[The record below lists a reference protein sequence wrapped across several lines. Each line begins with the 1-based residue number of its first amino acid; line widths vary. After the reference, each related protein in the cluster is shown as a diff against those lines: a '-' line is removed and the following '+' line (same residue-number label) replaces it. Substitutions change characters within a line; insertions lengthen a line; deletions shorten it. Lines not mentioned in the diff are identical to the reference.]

1 MKVLMTGIFTT
12 LFFINHGQ
20 AHALQ
25 TRTVYSQDAQG
36 IQGAGIELKVWSGY
50 GLTINFIP
58 ANEIIKEVWIGDP
71 THFVFSSNGNL
82 CQKNDLNEG
91 DSCQNSPKDATVL
104 FVRQIKKIDFPNVL
118 SSQDGG
124 TQLTIITE
132 STAGQKQYQFR
143 LGLASGEPAYTS
155 LIIKSDSEKPAP
167 LLLRKNSLNLLR
179 KHSGTRATQVTDLAK
194 TERSSPH
201 YLDVAGPHLKAGALA
216 LDLSV
221 KPSLVKNDAD
231 VVACG
236 LAVAVLKGEIKH
248 SSSLWQKAQDAIQ
261 QLRYGKSVE
270 DAINLTGVPT
280 SIFKQLIQWGEF
292 YQ

>member
-1 MKVLMTGIFTT
+1 MKLIVPGIFTKKGRGQKAEGGREEYNSSSAIRFRASKFIYGDHSCLLPSYFCLLNT
-12 LFFINHGQ
+12 LFLLNPGQ

-36 IQGAGIELKVWSGY
+36 IQGAGVELKVWSGY

-71 THFVFSSNGNL
+71 THFVFSSNGDL

-104 FVRQIKKIDFPNVL
+104 FIRQIKKIDFPNVL
-118 SSQDGG
+118 SSQDGS

-155 LIIKSDSEKPAP
+155 LIIKSDSEKLAP
-167 LLLRKNSLNLLR
+167 FLFRKKQQSTSF
-179 KHSGTRATQVTDLAK
+179 KS
-194 TERSSPH
+194 
-201 YLDVAGPHLKAGALA
+201 
-216 LDLSV
+216 
-221 KPSLVKNDAD
+221 DAD
-231 VVACG
+231 IATRG
-236 LAVAVLKGEIKH
+236 LAIATLKREIKQG
-248 SSSLWQKAQDAIQ
+248 SVLWHDAQLAIQ
-261 QLRYGKSVE
+261 QLRYGKSME
-270 DAINLTGVPT
+270 DAISLTGVPT
-280 SIFKQLIQWGEF
+280 SVFEQLIRWGQAEP
-292 YQ
+292 